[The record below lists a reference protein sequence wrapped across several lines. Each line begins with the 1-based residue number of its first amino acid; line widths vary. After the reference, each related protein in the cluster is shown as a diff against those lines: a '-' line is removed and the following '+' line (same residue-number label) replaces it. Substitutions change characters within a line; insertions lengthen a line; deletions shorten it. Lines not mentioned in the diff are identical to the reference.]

1 MPMHHE
7 EFCGA
12 WYIVLNI
19 IFPALGTINMI
30 NHQLRNLDAKVKS
43 KDRRMIGADVETL
56 KLV

>member
-1 MPMHHE
+1 
-7 EFCGA
+7 
-12 WYIVLNI
+12 
-19 IFPALGTINMI
+19 MI